1 MTTQPEPE
9 SDAYRDATSESE
21 RWLLARMQ
29 QQASCKHP
37 KSHDDGG
44 IEYCNVCGKSL
55 RVNTY
60 RD

>member
-1 MTTQPEPE
+1 MTTEPDNE
-9 SDAYRDATSESE
+9 PYRSDTDEAE
-21 RWLLARMQ
+21 RWFLQRMQ

-44 IEYCNVCGKSL
+44 VEYCNECGKSL
-55 RVNTY
+55 RINTY